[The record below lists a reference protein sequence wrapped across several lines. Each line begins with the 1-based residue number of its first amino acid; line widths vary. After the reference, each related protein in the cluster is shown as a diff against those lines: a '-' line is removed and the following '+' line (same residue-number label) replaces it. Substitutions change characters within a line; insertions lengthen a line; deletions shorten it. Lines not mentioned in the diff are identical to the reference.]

1 MRSLMGNGWQGAR
14 RQAASVASG
23 VHQFKG
29 IRYLIM
35 RSLMGNGW
43 QGARRRAASEASG
56 VQRTP
61 PALFIPCAP
70 SG

>member
-23 VHQFKG
+23 ALHHCIG
-29 IRYLIM
+29 IFFIM
-35 RSLMGNGW
+35 RSLMGNGL
-43 QGARRRAASEASG
+43 QGVRRQAASEASG

-70 SG
+70 S